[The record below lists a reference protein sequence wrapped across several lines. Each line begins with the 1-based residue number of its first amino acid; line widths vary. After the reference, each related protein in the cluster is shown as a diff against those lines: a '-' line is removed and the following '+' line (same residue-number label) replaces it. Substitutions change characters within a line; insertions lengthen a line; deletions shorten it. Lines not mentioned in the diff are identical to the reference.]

1 MLWRLLRRNDLGKYG
16 EEGCWAIVEFDTA
29 NEAVS
34 QSIASEL
41 LQKEFNV
48 LLVGKN
54 LEHVQKPLAAA
65 HAHKRIAV
73 LSNGHL
79 ESDERS
85 AIFTKSLG
93 SMAAKATIVI
103 IPAADPACTSRKLNA
118 ENTIEPN
125 STLLLLRTILPSLRK
140 DRPIAIAIVGG
151 PLSFYSDEHVLR
163 NDYYEAFTNTLLQE
177 MRDLKLE
184 NVEFL
189 YSDCHSSSSAD
200 EGQARSGT
208 WMNPSP
214 ESYAKSVLQSVGCGH
229 AQVVAYWPHE
239 FLAWVLWIL
248 LLVLPRGTLQSLG
261 RRIGL

>member
-1 MLWRLLRRNDLGKYG
+1 MFSVTITMRYSVYNFPESFL
-16 EEGCWAIVEFDTA
+16 
-29 NEAVS
+29 
-34 QSIASEL
+34 IAKKS
-41 LQKEFNV
+41 
-48 LLVGKN
+48 
-54 LEHVQKPLAAA
+54 
-65 HAHKRIAV
+65 
-73 LSNGHL
+73 
-79 ESDERS
+79 
-85 AIFTKSLG
+85 FT
-93 SMAAKATIVI
+93 
-103 IPAADPACTSRKLNA
+103 PQ
-118 ENTIEPN
+118 
-125 STLLLLRTILPSLRK
+125 
-140 DRPIAIAIVGG
+140 
-151 PLSFYSDEHVLR
+151 
-163 NDYYEAFTNTLLQE
+163 AFTNTLLQE